1 MGQIGADFEALTELE
16 PVWHELSQDLR
27 VAVTELEETPTEGF
41 PNAVDPTVAE
51 FLQVWADATAHMAT
65 EAEQLSADISYVA
78 KNILRL
84 ETDVADYLSR
94 TERSIG

>member
-41 PNAVDPTVAE
+41 PNAVDPTVKE
-51 FLQVWADATAHMAT
+51 FLRVWAAATAHMAT
-65 EAEQLSADISYVA
+65 EAGQLSDDINYVA

-94 TERSIG
+94 TGRSIG